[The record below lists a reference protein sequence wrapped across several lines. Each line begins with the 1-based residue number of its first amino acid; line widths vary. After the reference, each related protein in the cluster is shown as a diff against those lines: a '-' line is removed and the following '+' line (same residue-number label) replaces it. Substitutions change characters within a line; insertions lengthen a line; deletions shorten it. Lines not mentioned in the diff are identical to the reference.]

1 MQIVDFNPGIA
12 PSGLFWTTRLGE
24 DNVSHVHPGGGDAVY
39 KAENVSVYDFH
50 DIPNALFGGGPAP
63 VPAVVSFTVKWFGD
77 RIRANVNNP
86 ANGFAATF
94 VRNEAQMEWSAT
106 SGGYR
111 YVSAPLHNSESS
123 FAEIGHERNGSF
135 YRG

>member
-1 MQIVDFNPGIA
+1 LQIVDFNPGIA
-12 PSGLFWTTRLGE
+12 PSGLFWTTRLDE
-24 DNVSHVHPGGGDAVY
+24 STVSHVHPGDGEAVY

-77 RIRANVNNP
+77 RIQANVNNP

>member
-12 PSGLFWTTRLGE
+12 PSGLFWTTRLDEG
-24 DNVSHVHPGGGDAVY
+24 NVSHVHPGDGDAVY
-39 KAENVSVYDFH
+39 QAENVSVYDFH
-50 DIPNALFGGGPAP
+50 DIGNALFGGGPAP
-63 VPAVVSFTVKWFGD
+63 VTAVVSFKVKWFGD
-77 RIRANVNNP
+77 GNRANVNNP

-135 YRG
+135 YLE

>member
-1 MQIVDFNPGIA
+1 LQIVDFNPGIA
-12 PSGLFWTTRLGE
+12 PSGLFWTTRLDE
-24 DNVSHVHPGGGDAVY
+24 STVSHVHPGDGEAVY

>member
-12 PSGLFWTTRLGE
+12 PSGLFWTTRLDE
-24 DNVSHVHPGGGDAVY
+24 STVSHVHPGDGEAVY